1 MAPKRPDQDMGT
13 VSKALSL
20 LTLFSHAR
28 PTIGLSDVTR
38 LSGLNKATA
47 YRLLGELQTVIKPL
61 GKLFS
66 FLQGIGGSTILGTGE
81 VALILDVPGLMKHA
95 EASKA
100 QALSVA

>member
-1 MAPKRPDQDMGT
+1 MEERVRMIALAAYAPAGIVVDE
-13 VSKALSL
+13 
-20 LTLFSHAR
+20 
-28 PTIGLSDVTR
+28 
-38 LSGLNKATA
+38 
-47 YRLLGELQTVIKPL
+47 LLGELQTVIKPL

-81 VALILDVPGLMKHA
+81 VALILDVPGLIKHA